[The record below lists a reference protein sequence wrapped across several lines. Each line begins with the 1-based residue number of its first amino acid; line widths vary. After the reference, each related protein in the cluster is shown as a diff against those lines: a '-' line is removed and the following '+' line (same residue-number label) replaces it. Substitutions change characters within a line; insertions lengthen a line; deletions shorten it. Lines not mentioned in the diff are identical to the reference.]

1 LVYAQ
6 EHPSRVKALIL
17 RGIFMLRKS
26 ELTWFYEQGGAS
38 NIFPDAWDEYLKPIP
53 EEERHNMIDAY
64 HKRLTGSD
72 EEERIKCAKAWSTW
86 ECSTSK
92 LYVDPVEVAKASED
106 IWALAF
112 ARIECHYFFNKGFF
126 KTDAHILENIDKIRH
141 IPATI
146 VQGRYDVVCP
156 ATSAWDLHKA
166 WPEAQFEFMADAGHS
181 AKELATTAR
190 LVKAADEY
198 KTL

>member
-1 LVYAQ
+1 MYSILLQ
-6 EHPSRVKALIL
+6 QQQQTQLNNIERLTIDPLLIFHKKKQQS
-17 RGIFMLRKS
+17 I
-26 ELTWFYEQGGAS
+26 
-38 NIFPDAWDEYLKPIP
+38 DAWDEYVKPIP
-53 EEERHNMIDAY
+53 ENERDNFIAAY

-72 EEERIKCAKAWSTW
+72 EEERIRCAKAWSTW

-126 KTDAHILENIDKIRH
+126 KTDAHILENVDKIRH

-156 ATSAWDLHKA
+156 ATSAWDLHKV

-190 LVKAADEY
+190 LVQAADEY

>member
-1 LVYAQ
+1 M
-6 EHPSRVKALIL
+6 IL
-17 RGIFMLRKS
+17 T
-26 ELTWFYEQGGAS
+26 LTS
-38 NIFPDAWDEYLKPIP
+38 SSLCSLLTDAWDEYVKPIP
-53 EEERHNMIDAY
+53 VEERDNFIAAY
-64 HKRLTGSD
+64 HKRLTGDD
-72 EEERIKCAKAWSTW
+72 EEERVKCAKAWTTW

-92 LYVDPVEVAKASED
+92 LYVDPVEIAKASED
-106 IWALAF
+106 TWALAF

-126 KTDAHILENIDKIRH
+126 KTDAHILENMDKIRH

-156 ATSAWDLHKA
+156 ATSAWDLHKV
-166 WPEAQFEFMADAGHS
+166 WPEAQFEFMVDAGHS